1 MRTDLQSL
9 LTSIKNGPL
18 GANITAW
25 KRLPAQEPEYAPWPQ
40 ALSPALRA
48 AYEDRGITQLYSHQA
63 EVYDRV
69 TSGRDVVVTTPTAS
83 GKTLCYN
90 LPVLDAILKDPSS
103 RAIYL
108 FPTKALGQDQVAE
121 LQEIIPLLR
130 SSVNAYAYDGD
141 TPGDVRRAVRNKA
154 HIVVTNPDM
163 LHAGILPHHTKWMG
177 LFRNLNYIVI
187 DELHA
192 YRGVFGSHVAN
203 VIRRLRRIASFYGS
217 SPRFILSSATI
228 ANPRELAARV
238 IGSPVDLIDHSGAPR
253 GDKVLA
259 FYNPPVIQEELG
271 IRRSYIPEAVHF
283 ASLFLNSS
291 IMTIVFARAR
301 MTTEVLLTEI
311 RRRVEKTPAE
321 TGLVRGYRGGYLPKQ
336 RREIE
341 RGLREGTVRG
351 VVSTNALELGVDI
364 GRLDVAVLAGYPGT
378 INSTWQQAGR
388 AGRRSG
394 LSAAILVASSA
405 PLDQYVVRNPDYF
418 FGSSPEHGLIDP
430 ENLLILLSH
439 VKCAAFELPFEDR
452 ERLGDTDTSEML
464 EYLEQ
469 EGVLRHA
476 GGKWHWTADN
486 YPADHISLRSV
497 SSDNFIV
504 VDRTASTSRVIGEVD
519 FTSAPTIIHEKAIY
533 IHEGTQYYVDELD
546 FEERR
551 AYVSKVAID
560 YFTDAITYTKVRVI
574 ESFDERPSGPVSVEH
589 GEVLVFTQ
597 VVGFKKIKFHTL
609 ENIGSG
615 EVNLPENQMHTM
627 SYWFTIPSSLIASL
641 PYPRDMLVDGLLGI
655 IYALHNVAAVH
666 LMCDP
671 RDLGATLGDRQGS
684 FSVEQTMAGVRRIPT
699 DEGAMPEDFEPVLFL
714 YDNLPGGVGFS
725 EGLFKAHEELMMRT
739 LSLIRACPC
748 VNGCPS
754 CVGPVNFVG
763 RESKR
768 IARSLLDLL
777 IHESAAPTS

>member
-1 MRTDLQSL
+1 MRTDLQSIL
-9 LTSIKNGPL
+9 DSIRRGPL

-25 KRLPAQEPEYAPWPQ
+25 RQLPAHDAEYVSWPDTLAP
-40 ALSPALRA
+40 AVRE
-48 AYEDRGITQLYSHQA
+48 AYEARGIDRPYTHQT
-63 EVYDRV
+63 EVYDLVRQ
-69 TSGRDVVVTTPTAS
+69 GRDVVVTTPTAS

-90 LPVLDAILKDPSS
+90 LPVLDSIVKDPSS

-121 LQEIIPLLR
+121 LQEMIPRLR
-130 SSVNAYAYDGD
+130 SAVSAFTYDGD

-177 LFRNLNYIVI
+177 LFRNLNYVII
-187 DELHA
+187 DELHT

-203 VIRRLRRIASFYGS
+203 VIRRLRRIAGFYGS

-228 ANPRELAARV
+228 ANPQELAERI
-238 IGSPVDLIDHSGAPR
+238 IGSPVDLVDRNGAPR
-253 GDKVLA
+253 GEKVIA

-283 ASLFLNSS
+283 AGLFLNSA

-311 RRRVEKTPAE
+311 RKRVEKTPADA
-321 TGLVRGYRGGYLPKQ
+321 GLVRGYRGGYLPKE
-336 RREIE
+336 RRAIE
-341 RGLREGTVRG
+341 QGLRDGTVRG

-364 GRLDVAVLAGYPGT
+364 GSLDVAVLAGYPGT

-388 AGRRSG
+388 AGRRAG
-394 LSAAILVASSA
+394 LSAAVLVASSA

-430 ENLLILLSH
+430 SNLLILLSH
-439 VKCAAFELPFEDR
+439 VKCAAFELPFE
-452 ERLGDTDTSEML
+452 EGENLVDTKTEELL

-469 EGVLRHA
+469 EGVVRRA
-476 GGKWHWTADN
+476 GGKWHWTSDN
-486 YPADHISLRSV
+486 YPADHVSLRSV

-504 VDRTASTSRVIGEVD
+504 VDRTGSTSRVIGEVD
-519 FTSAPTIIHEKAIY
+519 FTSAPEMIHEKAIY
-533 IHEGTQYYVDELD
+533 IHEGAQYYVDELNFD
-546 FEERR
+546 ERR
-551 AYVSKVAID
+551 AYVSQVAID
-560 YFTDAITYTKVRVI
+560 YFTDAINYTKVRVI
-574 ESFDERPSGPVSVEH
+574 DSFEERPSGPISVEH

-609 ENIGSG
+609 ENIGAG
-615 EVNLPENQMHTM
+615 EVSLPENQMHTM
-627 SYWFTIPSSLIASL
+627 SYWFTIPSELIAGL

-671 RDLGATLGDRQGS
+671 RDLGATLGDREGS
-684 FSVEQTMAGVRRIPT
+684 FSVEQTMGGMRRVPG
-699 DEGAMPEDFEPVLFL
+699 EAGAMPDDFEPVLFL

-725 EGLFKAHEELMMRT
+725 EGLFRAHDVLLART
-739 LSLIRACPC
+739 LSLIRHCPC
-748 VNGCPS
+748 ANGCPS

-768 IARSLLDLL
+768 IARALLEQ
-777 IHESAAPTS
+777 ITSGAANSS